1 MLVWFAISLA
11 ALLYIYALY
20 PIALALLV
28 RLRGATPVRKQSL
41 TPTIT
46 VVVSAFNEAAV
57 IARKLENTLA
67 LDYPTD
73 RLRVVVVSD
82 ASTDGTD
89 AIVRAVHDER
99 VHLVRMARRRGKTA
113 GLNHVLPTLETDLV
127 VFTDANVMYERLALR
142 QLAANFADPQVGC
155 VTGETRY
162 LESGRSAA
170 DTGERTYWSYET
182 RIKALESALGSTVG
196 GDGAIYAIRRALWR
210 TLPDDA
216 ISDFLNPI
224 QIVLSGWRAVFEPGA
239 VCFEETAGATGIEYR
254 RRVRIV
260 SRSWRAVFQARGA
273 LNPMHGGL
281 FTWCLVSHK
290 VLRWFSGVFIAIAIA
305 TSARAGFSAAMAAPA
320 TAGATTLAL
329 VALAVAAPPLRRLTG
344 IAIYFCVVYTA
355 SLVGIAKG
363 SIGQVSG
370 VWATPREGR
379 LTPPGVR

>member
-1 MLVWFAISLA
+1 MLVWLALSLA

-20 PIALALLV
+20 PVALAVLV
-28 RLRGATPVRKQSL
+28 RLRGARPVRRQSV

-46 VVVSAFNEAAV
+46 VVISAFNEAAV

-67 LDYPTD
+67 LDYPPEQ
-73 RLRVVVVSD
+73 LRVVVVSD

-99 VHLVRMARRRGKTA
+99 VQLVQMVRRRGKTA
-113 GLNHVLPTLETDLV
+113 GLNHVLPTLGTDLV
-127 VFTDANVMYERLALR
+127 VFTDANVMYERMALR

-162 LESGRSAA
+162 LESGQGAA
-170 DTGERTYWSYET
+170 DVGERTYWSYET

-196 GDGAIYAIRRALWR
+196 GDGAIYAIRCSLWRAL
-210 TLPDDA
+210 PEDA

-239 VCFEETAGATGIEYR
+239 VCFEETAGTTTIEYR

-273 LNPMHGGL
+273 LNPLHGGL

-290 VLRWFSGVFIAIAIA
+290 VLRWFSGVFIGI
-305 TSARAGFSAAMAAPA
+305 AMAVSMAA
-320 TAGATTLAL
+320 VAGAAIEAPVIAGASALAL
-329 VALAVAAPPLRRLTG
+329 IALLIASPLMRRLTG
-344 IAIYFCVVYTA
+344 IAGYFCVVYSA
-355 SLVGIAKG
+355 SLVGIVKG

-379 LTPPGVR
+379 LTPPGAR